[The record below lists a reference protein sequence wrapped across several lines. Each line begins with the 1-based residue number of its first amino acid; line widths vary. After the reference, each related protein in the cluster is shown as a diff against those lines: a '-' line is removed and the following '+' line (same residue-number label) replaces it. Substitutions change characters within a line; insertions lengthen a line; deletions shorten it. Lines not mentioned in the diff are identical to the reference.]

1 MDAVLNTRDILNLL
15 PHRYPFLLVDK
26 VVSLEQPSGP
36 NRVGSKIV
44 CIKNVTMNEPFFQG
58 HFPGLPI
65 MPGVLQIEA
74 LAQAACLA
82 FVKKEDPQ
90 FNFFI
95 AGISQAKFR
104 RQVVPGD
111 QLVLSAE
118 VTRDRGSILLVSCV
132 ARVDG
137 QVASEAELMA
147 KVSPKDKA

>member
-1 MDAVLNTRDILNLL
+1 MEAVLNIREILNYL

-26 VVSLEQPSGP
+26 VVSLEQPGGTTRTG
-36 NRVGSKIV
+36 NKIV
-44 CIKNVTMNEPFFQG
+44 CLKNVTINEPFFQG

-82 FVKKEDPQ
+82 FVRPGDPPM
-90 FNFFI
+90 NFFI
-95 AGISQAKFR
+95 AGISEAKFR

-111 QLVLSAE
+111 QLLLHAE
-118 VTRDRGSILLVSCV
+118 VLKDRGSILIVKCE

-137 QVASEAELMA
+137 QVASEVELMA
-147 KVSPKDKA
+147 KVAPKDKT